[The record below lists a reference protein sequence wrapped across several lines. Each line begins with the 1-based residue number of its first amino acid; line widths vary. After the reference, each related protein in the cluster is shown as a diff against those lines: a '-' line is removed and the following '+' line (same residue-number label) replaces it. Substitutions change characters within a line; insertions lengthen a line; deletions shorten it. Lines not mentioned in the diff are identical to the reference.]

1 MVLTAA
7 VTELWIDKKLKVRE
21 LNWQKWKL
29 EDWNEKHWKLKG
41 QFCIFTKKKMYF
53 PKKKIKKKR
62 VTEQLRVFEF
72 KKKQKTK

>member
-1 MVLTAA
+1 MALVVLTAA

-41 QFCIFTKKKMYF
+41 QFYIFAKKKCTS
-53 PKKKIKKKR
+53 PKKRLKKKSNQTIKSIW
-62 VTEQLRVFEF
+62 V
-72 KKKQKTK
+72 